1 MPACLDAN
9 CDQFRLMK
17 HLKQFFPGAHGY
29 VCANGSAPLHFKAS
43 FLSLLIK
50 IKNCCKISRM
60 LVPFAGYI
68 LKFYLLLF
76 IISDYERQFVENR
89 QVSFDNSRISKLM
102 HLANSIS
109 PLIYAKRPILPFFVH

>member
-1 MPACLDAN
+1 
-9 CDQFRLMK
+9 
-17 HLKQFFPGAHGY
+17 
-29 VCANGSAPLHFKAS
+29 
-43 FLSLLIK
+43 
-50 IKNCCKISRM
+50 M

-68 LKFYLLLF
+68 WKFYLLLF